1 MELSIP
7 ALYKINQPYR
17 EIIDQYTNPCPL
29 IAGHGGTEA
38 DRSCICRRKLMM
50 KMMELAK

>member
-7 ALYKINQPYR
+7 AMYKVNQPYT

-29 IAGHGGTEA
+29 IAGHGRLCSSYIHVKA
-38 DRSCICRRKLMM
+38 
-50 KMMELAK
+50 